1 MREERITSRQN
12 PLLRHAKKL
21 LTSRSYRES
30 CGEFAADGTKLLEEA
45 ARWVPGLHTVIATD
59 GVELCRLPEET
70 RVVRV
75 PRDVMASVS
84 QMDAPQ
90 GAIFLC
96 KIPQPPAAEIL
107 PGTLL
112 LDGIQDPGNLGTI
125 LRTADALAVPVVL
138 LPGCADVW
146 NPKVVRASMGAA
158 FRAVPVSMTREA
170 AVASCRKNN
179 VRLLATALRADAHD
193 LREETLSQTAV
204 IIGMVYD
211 YFPYMVLPI
220 YSILAKLDIR
230 LLEAA
235 RDLGCN
241 GASVLRRVVF
251 PLSVPGVI
259 SGVTMV
265 LIPSIS
271 TFYISQKLGS
281 GKFFLI
287 GDAIEG
293 QYVAN
298 NLHFAAAIAFILM
311 LILLIGMAVMK
322 YFTTKHLYGG
332 D

>member
-21 LTSRSYRES
+21 LTSRSYREA

-158 FRAVPVSMTREA
+158 FRAVPVAMTREA

-204 IIGMVYD
+204 IIG
-211 YFPYMVLPI
+211 
-220 YSILAKLDIR
+220 S
-230 LLEAA
+230 
-235 RDLGCN
+235 
-241 GASVLRRVVF
+241 
-251 PLSVPGVI
+251 
-259 SGVTMV
+259 
-265 LIPSIS
+265 
-271 TFYISQKLGS
+271 
-281 GKFFLI
+281 
-287 GDAIEG
+287 EG
-293 QYVAN
+293 QGVCRELLDAADGTVIIPMQSHCESLNAAVA
-298 NLHFAAAIAFILM
+298 ATI
-311 LILLIGMAVMK
+311 VMWQMRR
-322 YFTTKHLYGG
+322 
-332 D
+332 

>member
-45 ARWVPGLHTVIATD
+45 ARWVPGLHTVI
-59 GVELCRLPEET
+59 
-70 RVVRV
+70 VRV
-75 PRDVMASVS
+75 PRDMMASVS

-96 KIPQPPAAEIL
+96 RTPQPPQTEIL

-170 AVASCRKNN
+170 AVASCRANG

-204 IIGMVYD
+204 IIG
-211 YFPYMVLPI
+211 
-220 YSILAKLDIR
+220 S
-230 LLEAA
+230 
-235 RDLGCN
+235 
-241 GASVLRRVVF
+241 
-251 PLSVPGVI
+251 
-259 SGVTMV
+259 
-265 LIPSIS
+265 
-271 TFYISQKLGS
+271 
-281 GKFFLI
+281 
-287 GDAIEG
+287 EG
-293 QYVAN
+293 QGVCRELLDAADGTVIIPMQSHCESLNAAVA
-298 NLHFAAAIAFILM
+298 ATI
-311 LILLIGMAVMK
+311 VMWQMRR
-322 YFTTKHLYGG
+322 
-332 D
+332 

>member
-1 MREERITSRQN
+1 MTEERITSRQN

-21 LTSRSYRES
+21 LTSRSYREA

-45 ARWVPGLHTVIATD
+45 ARWVPGLHTVIAAD
-59 GVELCRLPEET
+59 DVEICRLPEEV

-96 KIPQPPAAEIL
+96 RTPQPPQAEIL

-158 FRAVPVSMTREA
+158 FRAVPVSMT
-170 AVASCRKNN
+170 
-179 VRLLATALRADAHD
+179 HD

-204 IIGMVYD
+204 IIG
-211 YFPYMVLPI
+211 
-220 YSILAKLDIR
+220 S
-230 LLEAA
+230 
-235 RDLGCN
+235 
-241 GASVLRRVVF
+241 
-251 PLSVPGVI
+251 
-259 SGVTMV
+259 
-265 LIPSIS
+265 
-271 TFYISQKLGS
+271 
-281 GKFFLI
+281 
-287 GDAIEG
+287 EG
-293 QYVAN
+293 QGVCRELLDAADGTVIIPMQSHCESLNAAVA
-298 NLHFAAAIAFILM
+298 ATI
-311 LILLIGMAVMK
+311 VMWQMRR
-322 YFTTKHLYGG
+322 
-332 D
+332 

>member
-45 ARWVPGLHTVIATD
+45 ARWVPGLHTVIAAD
-59 GVELCRLPEET
+59 DVEICRLPEEV

-96 KIPQPPAAEIL
+96 RTPQPP
-107 PGTLL
+107 
-112 LDGIQDPGNLGTI
+112 
-125 LRTADALAVPVVL
+125 RTADALAVPVVL

-170 AVASCRKNN
+170 AVASCRANG

-204 IIGMVYD
+204 IIG
-211 YFPYMVLPI
+211 
-220 YSILAKLDIR
+220 S
-230 LLEAA
+230 
-235 RDLGCN
+235 
-241 GASVLRRVVF
+241 
-251 PLSVPGVI
+251 
-259 SGVTMV
+259 
-265 LIPSIS
+265 
-271 TFYISQKLGS
+271 
-281 GKFFLI
+281 
-287 GDAIEG
+287 EG
-293 QYVAN
+293 QGVCRELLDAADGTVIIPMQSHCESLNAAVA
-298 NLHFAAAIAFILM
+298 ATI
-311 LILLIGMAVMK
+311 VMWQMRR
-322 YFTTKHLYGG
+322 
-332 D
+332 